1 MIPANYTAM
10 AAQLQEIRDPRSRR
24 GQRYEWRYLLLIV
37 ASAVLAGQQSVRG
50 MAQWAVEQ
58 APALLAHL
66 QPQRAQIPS
75 VATLHRVLTKVPI
88 AELERRLSAYTSQ
101 VDQAEVDV
109 GSLRTKQGEVLRGQ
123 SVDGKTLCGAS
134 QHGEVVHLV
143 SLVRHESGIALAQE
157 RVASKIDE
165 RKAACHLLTPTALR
179 HTVTTTDALYTQVKQ
194 AEQILTDGGHYLM
207 VVKRNQPSLYQAI
220 ELAFAA
226 WPPINAEEAGFWQF
240 QTYTTSGKAH
250 GRLERRTLHSPQP
263 STTISNGPAWL
274 KSCGALVSA
283 PRSRPAKSPPM
294 CAMPSP
300 VCPRAWSRWLRSSC
314 SGVAIGRLKTNF
326 TMCAM
331 SPLAKTAAK
340 CIQAMPRKHS
350 QPCVMASWPYS
361 ATKAGLH
368 RQPLSVIFLSMCN
381 MLCVCSV
388 LLQLD
393 TALTYPLGYIDIL

>member
-250 GRLERRTLHSPQP
+250 GRLERRTLHSTPALNDYLQWP
-263 STTISNGPAWL
+263 GVAQVLRRTGQRTEIKTGKITTHVRYAVTSLPPR
-274 KSCGALVSA
+274 LVSLAQIELLWRRHWTIENQLHHVRDVSFGEDRCQVHTGNA
-283 PRSRPAKSPPM
+283 PQALAALRNGLLALLRYEGWPSPPT
-294 CAMPSP
+294 AFRHFSID
-300 VCPRAWSRWLRSSC
+300 VQHALRLL
-314 SGVAIGRLKTNF
+314 GAI
-326 TMCAM
+326 
-331 SPLAKTAAK
+331 
-340 CIQAMPRKHS
+340 
-350 QPCVMASWPYS
+350 
-361 ATKAGLH
+361 AT
-368 RQPLSVIFLSMCN
+368 
-381 MLCVCSV
+381 
-388 LLQLD
+388 
-393 TALTYPLGYIDIL
+393 